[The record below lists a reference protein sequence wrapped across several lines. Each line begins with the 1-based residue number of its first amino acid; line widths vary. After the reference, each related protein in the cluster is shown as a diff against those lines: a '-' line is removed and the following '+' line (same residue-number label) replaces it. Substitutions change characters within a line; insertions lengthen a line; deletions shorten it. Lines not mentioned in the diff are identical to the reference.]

1 MSGSGELTDL
11 LKLCYFII
19 LPLLLISTAQVSAN
33 VQNKIVYNL
42 DCYKNKNTLTHL
54 LQYPL
59 FLLVLGSLR

>member
-33 VQNKIVYNL
+33 VQNKIVYYLDYLDYL
-42 DCYKNKNTLTHL
+42 DCYKNKAL
-54 LQYPL
+54 
-59 FLLVLGSLR
+59 